1 MPTQRET
8 ILTALAD
15 ALRTIA
21 HVTVLRGE
29 VLPERVP
36 TAGLMILRDGQPGDP
51 EVTLSPL
58 RYHYQQRAELEV
70 IVQASVDRD
79 SRFDQLIARISAAIA
94 VDRKL
99 GGLCDWVEAAAP
111 EPVDLAVDGAASL
124 KAAVVP
130 IILHYSLA
138 DPLG

>member
-15 ALRTIA
+15 LLRTVP
-21 HVTVLRGE
+21 HVQVLRGE

-36 TAGLMILRDGQPGDP
+36 TAGLLILRDGNPGDP

-70 IVQASVDRD
+70 IVQASGDRD
-79 SRFDQLIARISAAIA
+79 TQFDQLIARIGAAIA
-94 VDRKL
+94 VERTL
-99 GGLCDWVEAAAP
+99 GGLCDWIEAAAP
-111 EPVDLAVDGAASL
+111 EPVDLAVEGAASL

-130 IILHYSLA
+130 IMLHYSLA

>member
-1 MPTQRET
+1 MLTQRET

-15 ALRTIA
+15 ALRTVP
-21 HVTVLRGE
+21 HVPVLRGE
-29 VLPERVP
+29 VLPERIP
-36 TAGLMILRDGQPGDP
+36 PAGLMILRDGNPGDP

-70 IVQASVDRD
+70 IVQASGDRD
-79 SRFDQLIARISAAIA
+79 TRFDQLIARIGASIA
-94 VDRKL
+94 VERTL
-99 GGLCDWVEAAAP
+99 GGLCDWVEPAAP
-111 EPVDLAVDGAASL
+111 EPVDLAVEGATSL